1 MTARNSSASSYTRT
15 PYLVVYQ
22 VPRGSAAKEVY
33 GSVGEHIAL
42 QAQLLRGPEESKS
55 VIVAMHPIGS
65 QAYLPMFPALA
76 RAGHHVICCANR
88 YTNGDASLQFENLLL
103 DLAACVR
110 DARERL
116 GYEKIVLAG
125 WSGGGSLMAGYQ
137 AEAEQ
142 RRIVKT
148 AAGEYTPLV
157 DCELPKAD
165 GLMLL
170 ASHRSRHHL
179 LTDFLDASILDELDP
194 EHRDP
199 RLDLYDPANP
209 NQPPY
214 DRAFLQ
220 EYRAAQLARNRK
232 ITAWVLEQLETLRR
246 KGRESEERAFVVHG
260 TMADPRWLDVSID
273 PNERKPGSYIG
284 DPKAANNSPAA
295 LARYTSLRSWLSQ
308 WSYDHAQVDAVE
320 AVARITTPILI
331 VVNGADDACPTT
343 HTDAIHAAISHD
355 RKELHTIA
363 GANHYFSGA
372 GQKPRLEQAVSLIN
386 DWLARY
392 QLGSSSDLKVTR
404 S

>member
-1 MTARNSSASSYTRT
+1 MTGQDNTVSYTRT

-22 VPRGSAAKEVY
+22 APRGTAKEVY
-33 GSVGEHIAL
+33 GSVGEHVAL
-42 QAQLLRGPEESKS
+42 QAQLLRGPAESKS

-88 YTNGDASLQFENLLL
+88 YTNGDASLQFENLLV

-110 DARERL
+110 DARDRL

-157 DCELPKAD
+157 DVQLPKAD

-170 ASHRSRHHL
+170 AAHRSRHHL
-179 LTDFLDASILDELDP
+179 LTDFLDASIVDENDP
-194 EHRDP
+194 ERRD
-199 RLDLYDPANP
+199 RELDLYDPANS

-214 DRAFLQ
+214 DRGFL
-220 EYRAAQLARNRK
+220 ERYRAAQLQRNRK
-232 ITAWVLEQLETLRR
+232 ITAWVLDQLQALRR
-246 KGRESEERAFVVHG
+246 QGRESDERAFVVHG
-260 TMADPRWLDVSID
+260 TMADPRWLDISID
-273 PNERKPGSYIG
+273 PNERKVGSYIG
-284 DPKAANNSPAA
+284 DPRAANNSTAA
-295 LARYTSLRSWLSQ
+295 LARYSSLRSWLSQ

-320 AVARITTPILI
+320 AVSRITTPVLV
-331 VVNGADDACPTT
+331 VVNGADDACPTP
-343 HTDAIHAAISHD
+343 HTDAIYGAIRHD
-355 RKELHTIA
+355 RKERHTIA

-372 GQKPRLEQAVSLIN
+372 GQKQRLEQAVMIVN
-386 DWLARY
+386 GWLAKQ
-392 QLGSSSDLKVTR
+392 QLDSGVGARGAST
-404 S
+404 

>member
-1 MTARNSSASSYTRT
+1 MTAQDSTATSYSRT

-22 VPRGSAAKEVY
+22 VPRGAAKEVY
-33 GSVGEHIAL
+33 GSVGEHVAL
-42 QAQLLRGPEESKS
+42 QAQLLRGPADSKS

-157 DCELPKAD
+157 DAELPKAD

-179 LTDFLDASILDELDP
+179 LTDFLDASIVDEQDP
-194 EHRDP
+194 ETRD
-199 RLDLYDPANP
+199 RQLDLYDPHNP
-209 NQPPY
+209 NQPQY
-214 DRAFLQ
+214 DKGFLQ
-220 EYRAAQLARNRK
+220 QYRAAQLKRNRK
-232 ITAWVLEQLETLRR
+232 ITDWVLEQLQTLRR
-246 KGRESEERAFVVHG
+246 QGREHDERAFVVHG

-273 PNERKPGSYIG
+273 PNERKVGSYIG
-284 DPKAANNSPAA
+284 DPRAANNSPAA
-295 LARYTSLRSWLSQ
+295 LARYSSLRSWLSQ
-308 WSYDHAQVDAVE
+308 WSYDYAQVDAVE
-320 AVARITTPILI
+320 AVARITTPILV

-343 HTDAIHAAISHD
+343 HTDAIYAAIRHD
-355 RKELHTIA
+355 RKERHTIA

-372 GQKPRLEQAVSLIN
+372 GQKARLEQAVSIVN
-386 DWLARY
+386 GWLARHH
-392 QLGSSSDLKVTR
+392 LGSGVDASGAR

>member
-1 MTARNSSASSYTRT
+1 MTAQDSTASSYTRT

-22 VPRGSAAKEVY
+22 VPRGAAKEVY
-33 GSVGEHIAL
+33 GSVGEHVAL
-42 QAQLLRGPEESKS
+42 QAQLLRGRAESKS

-116 GYEKIVLAG
+116 GYERIVLAG

-157 DCELPKAD
+157 DFELPKAD

-179 LTDFLDASILDELDP
+179 LTDFLDASIDDENDP
-194 EHRDP
+194 ERRDA
-199 RLDLYDPANP
+199 RLDLYDAANP

-214 DRAFLQ
+214 DRGFL
-220 EYRAAQLARNRK
+220 ETYRAAQLKRNRK
-232 ITAWVLEQLETLRR
+232 ITDWVLEQLETLRR
-246 KGRESEERAFVVHG
+246 QGRDSDERAFIVHG
-260 TMADPRWLDVSID
+260 TMADPRWLDISID
-273 PNERKPGSYIG
+273 PNERKVGSYIG
-284 DPKAANNSPAA
+284 DPRAANNSPAA
-295 LARYTSLRSWLSQ
+295 LARYSSLRSWLSQ
-308 WSYDHAQVDAVE
+308 WSYDYAQVDAVD
-320 AVARITTPILI
+320 AVARITKPILV

-343 HTDAIHAAISHD
+343 HTDAIYAAIGHE
-355 RKELHTIA
+355 RKALHTIA

-372 GQKPRLEQAVSLIN
+372 GQKARLEQAVALVN
-386 DWLARY
+386 GWLTQY
-392 QLGSSSDLKVTR
+392 QLGAS
-404 S
+404 